1 MLIIEGV
8 DKLENEFIC
17 LKPGKTNCY
26 ILKGGNG
33 YLLIDTG
40 YESDY
45 KSFLKQLKDYHIG
58 LDEIKY
64 LLLTHHHD
72 DHVGFANKL
81 LDDTDLKII
90 SYKYSKKLLKEGKND
105 KSRGGGIINKRMYF
119 VFKFGQWFI
128 PNLFG
133 LTFPTIS
140 LRNKDILL
148 NGDNLSILREIGIE
162 GDILYTPGHSI
173 DSISVL
179 LDDGSIFCGDMAA
192 NFPDWLGT
200 RFNPPFLTDVKKNYQ
215 SWEKIINTK
224 AKTVYPSHGKDFN
237 IERLKDNLDEF
248 KNEDLIGFF

>member
-105 KSRGGGIINKRMYF
+105 KSRDGGIINKRMYF

-179 LDDGSIFCGDMAA
+179 PSFFPLSISVTIFLS
-192 NFPDWLGT
+192 NLL
-200 RFNPPFLTDVKKNYQ
+200 PFLLSYVSMSKSCNL
-215 SWEKIINTK
+215 IIFTPLYY
-224 AKTVYPSHGKDFN
+224 VIIF
-237 IERLKDNLDEF
+237 IIVF
-248 KNEDLIGFF
+248 